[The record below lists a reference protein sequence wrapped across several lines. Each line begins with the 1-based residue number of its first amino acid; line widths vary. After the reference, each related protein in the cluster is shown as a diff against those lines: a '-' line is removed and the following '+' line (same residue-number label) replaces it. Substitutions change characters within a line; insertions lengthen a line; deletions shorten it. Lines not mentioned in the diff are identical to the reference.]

1 MSSVESLFFFLVL
14 KIFVHWVGEKTARH
28 PKMQMMLKIEPIRG
42 FLQGMFSVVVGGK
55 KVSIT
60 IRSNPNSA
68 MNIRYVMSDLRICLG
83 DIAYHLLRTS
93 F

>member
-1 MSSVESLFFFLVL
+1 MFL
-14 KIFVHWVGEKTARH
+14 KIFEHWVGEKTARH
-28 PKMQMMLKIEPIRG
+28 PRMQMVLKIEPISG

-60 IRSNPNSA
+60 IRSNPSSA
-68 MNIRYVMSDLRICLG
+68 MNVRYVMSELTLCLG
-83 DIAYHLLRTS
+83 DIAYHLLRTG